1 MQRIIYFLIRNKNFI
16 LFLTLLSISISLNFS
31 YNEYNKSK
39 FINSSNFIF
48 SSLYDTKFTVSKYLN
63 LELQNQLLLEENKNL
78 KKILFNLETTTKS
91 FDSINSTGFEVMT
104 ASVIKNSYS
113 KTNNFI
119 TINKGSKHG
128 IGIDNGVISSNGVVG
143 IIDKTTTN
151 YSRLISILNTNFLL
165 NAKFKNSNYFGVLS
179 WNGKNI
185 NKVQLKDVP
194 KQAKI
199 KIGDTIVT
207 GGNSLIFPKGILI
220 GYIQSFK
227 LDNSEN
233 YLELEVNLST
243 DMTNIENLYLINN
256 NNATEINLLNE

>member
-78 KKILFNLETTTKS
+78 KKILFNSETPTKS
-91 FDSINSTGFEVMT
+91 FDSINSIGFEVMT

-128 IGIDNGVISSNGVVG
+128 IGIDNGVISSNGMVG

-243 DMTNIENLYLINN
+243 DMTNIENLYIINN

>member
-16 LFLTLLSISISLNFS
+16 LFLSLLITSLSININ
-31 YNEYNKSK
+31 YNEYNRSK
-39 FINSSNFIF
+39 YINSSDYIF
-48 SSLYDTKFTVSKYLN
+48 SSIYDTKYTISKYFN
-63 LELQNQLLLEENKNL
+63 LESQNKLLVEENKKL
-78 KKILFNLETTTKS
+78 RKILYNNDKS
-91 FDSINSTGFEVMT
+91 LIIPEKFDSLNFNITIG
-104 ASVIKNSYS
+104 SVIKNSYS
-113 KTNNFI
+113 KSNNFI
-119 TINKGSKHG
+119 TINVGNKDG
-128 IGIDNGVISSNGVVG
+128 IDSDNGVISSNGVVG

-179 WNGKNI
+179 WNGRNI
-185 NKVQLKDVP
+185 NRVQLKDIP
-194 KQAKI
+194 KQAKV

-220 GYIQSFK
+220 GYVDSYK

-243 DMTNIENLYLINN
+243 DMTNIENLYIINN
-256 NNATEINLLNE
+256 NNISEINLLDE

>member
-16 LFLTLLSISISLNFS
+16 LFLSLLITSLSININ
-31 YNEYNKSK
+31 YNEYNRSK
-39 FINSSNFIF
+39 FINSSDYIF
-48 SSLYDTKFTVSKYLN
+48 SSIYDTKYTISKYFN
-63 LELQNQLLLEENKNL
+63 LESQNKLLVEENKKL
-78 KKILFNLETTTKS
+78 RKILYNNDKS
-91 FDSINSTGFEVMT
+91 LIIPEKFDSLNFNITIG
-104 ASVIKNSYS
+104 SVIKNSYS
-113 KTNNFI
+113 KSNNFI
-119 TINKGSKHG
+119 TVNVGNKDG
-128 IGIDNGVISSNGVVG
+128 IDSDNGVISSNGVVG

-179 WNGKNI
+179 WNGVNI
-185 NKVQLKDVP
+185 NRVQLKDIP
-194 KQAKI
+194 KQAKV

-220 GYIQSFK
+220 GYVDSYK

-243 DMTNIENLYLINN
+243 DMTNIENLYIINN
-256 NNATEINLLNE
+256 NNISEINLLDE

>member
-16 LFLTLLSISISLNFS
+16 LFLSLLITSLSININ
-31 YNEYNKSK
+31 YNEYNRSK
-39 FINSSNFIF
+39 FINSSDYIF
-48 SSLYDTKFTVSKYLN
+48 SSIYDTKYTLSKYFN
-63 LELQNQLLLEENKNL
+63 LEFQNKLLIEENKKL
-78 KKILFNLETTTKS
+78 RKILYNNDKS
-91 FDSINSTGFEVMT
+91 LIIPEKFDSLNFNITIG
-104 ASVIKNSYS
+104 SVIKNSYS
-113 KTNNFI
+113 KSNNFI
-119 TINKGSKHG
+119 TINVGNKHG
-128 IGIDNGVISSNGVVG
+128 IDSDNGVISSNGVVG

-179 WNGKNI
+179 WNGRKI
-185 NKVQLKDVP
+185 NRVQLKDIP
-194 KQAKI
+194 KQAKV

-220 GYIQSFK
+220 GYVDSYK

-243 DMTNIENLYLINN
+243 DMTNIENLYIINN
-256 NNATEINLLNE
+256 NNISEINLLDE

>member
-16 LFLTLLSISISLNFS
+16 LFLSLLITSLSININ
-31 YNEYNKSK
+31 YNEYNRSK
-39 FINSSNFIF
+39 YINSSDYIF
-48 SSLYDTKFTVSKYLN
+48 SSIYDTKYTISKYFN
-63 LELQNQLLLEENKNL
+63 LESQNKLLVEENKKL
-78 KKILFNLETTTKS
+78 RKILYNNDKS
-91 FDSINSTGFEVMT
+91 LIIPEKFDSLNFNIAIG
-104 ASVIKNSYS
+104 SVIKNSYS
-113 KTNNFI
+113 KSNNFI
-119 TINKGSKHG
+119 TINVGNKDG
-128 IGIDNGVISSNGVVG
+128 IDSDNGVISSNGVVG

-179 WNGKNI
+179 WNGVNI
-185 NKVQLKDVP
+185 NRVQLKDIP
-194 KQAKI
+194 KQAKV

-220 GYIQSFK
+220 GYVDSYK

-243 DMTNIENLYLINN
+243 DMTNIENLYIINN
-256 NNATEINLLNE
+256 NNISEINLLDE

>member
-16 LFLTLLSISISLNFS
+16 LFLSLLITSLSININ
-31 YNEYNKSK
+31 YNEYNRSK
-39 FINSSNFIF
+39 YINSSDYIF
-48 SSLYDTKFTVSKYLN
+48 SSIYDTKYTISKYFN
-63 LELQNQLLLEENKNL
+63 LESQNKLLVEENKKL
-78 KKILFNLETTTKS
+78 RKILYNNDKS
-91 FDSINSTGFEVMT
+91 LIIPEKFDSLNFNITIG
-104 ASVIKNSYS
+104 SVIKNSYS
-113 KTNNFI
+113 KSNNFI
-119 TINKGSKHG
+119 TVNVGNKDG
-128 IGIDNGVISSNGVVG
+128 IDSDNGVISSNGVVG

-179 WNGKNI
+179 WNGVNI
-185 NKVQLKDVP
+185 NRVQLKDIP
-194 KQAKI
+194 KQAKV

-220 GYIQSFK
+220 GYVDSYK

-243 DMTNIENLYLINN
+243 DMTNIENLYIINN
-256 NNATEINLLNE
+256 NNISEINLLDE